1 MREIVYIQSGNSANY
16 VGSHFWNTQECYL
29 TEEDETVYDRRV
41 SFRES
46 LADNGT
52 ICYSPRALI
61 FDHKSNFGTFAKSN
75 ILSSTENDQATNTAD
90 VASLWQG
97 AVDEQQ
103 SDPIPKS
110 DYHAKLE
117 RDDANPDAASPR
129 TQSGSS
135 VRYWADFSRLYF
147 GAHSFQAVPDSYTSG
162 RSADGD
168 WGASRDTFARFNEET
183 DVTDTAVRVLFEECD
198 NPQGFQ
204 MTTDVC
210 RFGAFA
216 QGLVETLRDEYPKLP
231 VLDFALLSSAVPADV
246 DVDDTAGTPRA
257 INDAL
262 YLREM
267 GEVASGIVPIQNPA
281 AWKGWASP
289 SVSAD
294 LSLVYHSSAIV
305 SAHVESITLPMRQ
318 RDLNSDLSSLIASLS
333 WRGHTT
339 FAQLGGILPATGAE
353 DWAKATYN
361 FSLGGLSDRAKADIY
376 SRVDVLRGFND
387 ASLAKYEDWSSR
399 STSAQSVVN
408 RYQAAGYPLPSSFPP
423 IFDARLLENPAV
435 DDIHSVSATSCLST
449 LTTSSAMARLFSSY
463 ATFLERL
470 RRRPAAASSID
481 FLETD
486 DWRELTNDF
495 WTMHDNYDNGAS
507 DGEIDELGEDEGQ

>member
-29 TEEDETVYDRRV
+29 TDEDQTVYDRRV

-75 ILSSTENDQATNTAD
+75 ILSSTENDQAINTAA
-90 VASLWQG
+90 VALLWQG
-97 AVDEQQ
+97 VVDEQQ

-117 RDDANPDAASPR
+117 RDDEDPDAASPR
-129 TQSGSS
+129 VQSGAS

-162 RSADGD
+162 RSGDGD

-216 QGLVETLRDEYPKLP
+216 HGLVETLRDEYPKLP

-246 DVDDTAGTPRA
+246 EVDDTAGTRRA

-281 AWKGWASP
+281 AWKDWAGP

-294 LSLVYHSSAIV
+294 LSLIYHSSAIV

-318 RDLNSDLSSLIASLS
+318 RNLNSDLSSLIASLS

-339 FAQLGGILPATGAE
+339 FAQLGGVLPATGAE

-361 FSLGGLSDRAKADIY
+361 FSFGGLSDRTKADIY

-387 ASLAKYEDWSSR
+387 ASLVKYEAWSSR

-435 DDIHSVSATSCLST
+435 DDIHSISATSCLST
-449 LTTSSAMARLFSSY
+449 LTTSSAMAGLFSSY
-463 ATFLERL
+463 AAFLERL
-470 RRRPAAASSID
+470 RRRPTAANAID

-495 WTMHDNYDNGAS
+495 WTMHDNYDNGGS